1 MALNTFSHA
10 VLSASLVSYP
20 ELALGSGIH
29 SEGSTNTVVSL
40 TAGSLDYTSVGGVAP
55 GTNPIPA
62 PGIGTV
68 TSSIS
73 GVIGFDKLGAIATHP
88 VSQLLYNPPARTTGV
103 AAGVQPYHT
112 GTDTSK
118 GFGNLNTSA
127 AGKEQPHT
135 YTLVSPEATETVSRH
150 RPHLKFAGD
159 TLVRSSLSGITVA
172 LRTSPAEA
180 GKSRHQINDHPHT
193 GVEVQYYL
201 GDPLASTDGNGTTVS
216 AGLSSDHLAFVG
228 PEHARKRLL
237 GF

>member
-10 VLSASLVSYP
+10 VLSASLVSHP

-29 SEGSTNTVVSL
+29 STGKTNTVVSL
-40 TAGSLDYTSVGGVAP
+40 TAGCLDYSVA
-55 GTNPIPA
+55 A
-62 PGIGTV
+62 SSPGIGTV
-68 TSSIS
+68 TSSTS
-73 GVIGFDKLGAIATHP
+73 GVIGFHKLGAIATHP

>member
-10 VLSASLVSYP
+10 VLSASLVSHP

-29 SEGSTNTVVSL
+29 SKGSTNTVVAL
-40 TAGSLDYTSVGGVAP
+40 TAGSLDYSPTASS
-55 GTNPIPA
+55 

-68 TSSIS
+68 TSSTS
-73 GVIGFDKLGAIATHP
+73 GIIGLDKLGAIATHP
-88 VSQLLYNPPARTTGV
+88 VSQLLYDLPARADGI

-112 GTDTSK
+112 GTCVLS
-118 GFGNLNTSA
+118 GYGNLNTSA
-127 AGKEQPHT
+127 AGKEQPYT
-135 YTLVSPEATETVSRH
+135 YTLVSPEATETISRH

-159 TLVRSSLSGITVA
+159 TLVFSSLSGITVA

-201 GDPLASTDGNGTTVS
+201 GDPLASAGSGNGTVVS